1 MDWKPGAS
9 ASAQLVL
16 APRTDNIIPSGE
28 QLPEEELNRKRI
40 RETLLTSTPPL
51 CYQSGKCL
59 LNISS
64 AKSSLRCTAQRQPT
78 ARRQVFEISSIN
90 VLLCIYY
97 SWTPWNLFHK
107 WSQPVPFAVSKYFW
121 RVELKLES
129 TTLYTFKPWTRVSP
143 HQIFFNI

>member
-28 QLPEEELNRKRI
+28 QLDRGGIEQKTDPRD
-40 RETLLTSTPPL
+40 TSTPPL

-107 WSQPVPFAVSKYFW
+107 WSQPVPFVVSKYFW

-143 HQIFFNI
+143 RQIFFNI